1 MQAIQGLRL
10 TYRLEDLLKFT
21 GVARSTF
28 YYNLKKSKQPEPYLI
43 EKERIKQIYDQ
54 HKGRYGYRRITLQL
68 RNEGYLLNQKTVYKL
83 MGELKLK
90 AKIRIKKYRSYKGEI
105 GRIAPNIINREFYCD
120 RPYEKLVTDVTEV
133 KINGVK
139 GYLSPIMDMYNGE
152 IIDYTFSRIPDL
164 EMVLSMVKKVF
175 SRIKIGQFTIL
186 HSDQGCHYQNPRYRA
201 LLNKYGIIQSMSRK
215 GNCLDNAMMENF
227 FGIMKAELL
236 YLQEFADMEH
246 FKKELDRYI
255 YYYNNSRIKLR
266 LNGLSPVLFRTLN
279 YKT

>member
-1 MQAIQGLRL
+1 M
-10 TYRLEDLLKFT
+10 
-21 GVARSTF
+21 ARSTF

-152 IIDYTFSRIPDL
+152 IIDYTFSRTPDL

-236 YLQEFADMEH
+236 YLQEFADMDH

>member
-1 MQAIQGLRL
+1 M
-10 TYRLEDLLKFT
+10 
-21 GVARSTF
+21 ARSTF

-139 GYLSPIMDMYNGE
+139 AQRTSCLYGAFDFEPLPGSQLPV
-152 IIDYTFSRIPDL
+152 FL
-164 EMVLSMVKKVF
+164 EYEQE
-175 SRIKIGQFTIL
+175 RQ
-186 HSDQGCHYQNPRYRA
+186 
-201 LLNKYGIIQSMSRK
+201 
-215 GNCLDNAMMENF
+215 E
-227 FGIMKAELL
+227 
-236 YLQEFADMEH
+236 YLQQ
-246 FKKELDRYI
+246 R
-255 YYYNNSRIKLR
+255 NRCLR
-266 LNGLSPVLFRTLN
+266 CFEPRVRQKRRVL
-279 YKT
+279 

>member
-1 MQAIQGLRL
+1 M
-10 TYRLEDLLKFT
+10 
-21 GVARSTF
+21 ARSTF

-139 GYLSPIMDMYNGE
+139 GYLSPIMDMYNGIFE
-152 IIDYTFSRIPDL
+152 TGLHEKTIPEYMPRYHAGIQPQLPVYTDEQMHLHMNLQATTSAVSRTNISLVQNIIKLVTNL
-164 EMVLSMVKKVF
+164 WKK
-175 SRIKIGQFTIL
+175 TIL
-186 HSDQGCHYQNPRYRA
+186 N
-201 LLNKYGIIQSMSRK
+201 
-215 GNCLDNAMMENF
+215 
-227 FGIMKAELL
+227 
-236 YLQEFADMEH
+236 
-246 FKKELDRYI
+246 
-255 YYYNNSRIKLR
+255 
-266 LNGLSPVLFRTLN
+266 V
-279 YKT
+279 